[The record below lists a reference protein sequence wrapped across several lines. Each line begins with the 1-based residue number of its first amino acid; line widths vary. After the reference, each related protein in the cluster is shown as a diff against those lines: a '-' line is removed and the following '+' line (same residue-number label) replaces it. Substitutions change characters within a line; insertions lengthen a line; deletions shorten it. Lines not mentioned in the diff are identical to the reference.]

1 MRIRGRVTLVA
12 ALLLALLAL
21 APRAWAG
28 EPGTQLLAR
37 IDQVLKVLDDPRL
50 KKPESA
56 QERRQ
61 AVRRV
66 AIEILDFEEISRRSL
81 GRHWDARTARE
92 RQEFMQLF
100 GDLLERAYIARLETY
115 SGEQIAL
122 VGDESVGNRAI
133 VKTKVITRR
142 GAEIPVEYRM
152 HLRDGKW
159 LVYDV
164 VIEGVSLIANYRA
177 QFNKIITT
185 SSYEELVKKMKTK
198 QEEFLQ
204 DGPPKRT

>member
-122 VGDESVGNRAI
+122 VADESVGNRAI

-152 HLRDGKW
+152 LRRGKSW
-159 LVYDV
+159 RAYDV
-164 VIEGVSLIANYRA
+164 VLGGYSLVDSYRA
-177 QFNKIITT
+177 QFDKVIQRT
-185 SSYEELVKKMKTK
+185 SYRQLVQQVREK
-198 QEEFLQ
+198 
-204 DGPPKRT
+204 

>member
-1 MRIRGRVTLVA
+1 MRVRGRVTLIA
-12 ALLLALLAL
+12 ASLLALLAL
-21 APRAWAG
+21 VPRAWAG
-28 EPGTQLLAR
+28 EPGKQLLTR
-37 IDQVLKVLDDPRL
+37 IDQVLKVLDDPQL
-50 KKPESA
+50 KKPERA

-61 AVRRV
+61 AVRRI

-122 VGDESVGNRAI
+122 VGDESEGSRAI
-133 VKTKVITRR
+133 VRTKVVTRR

-152 HLRDGKW
+152 LRRGKSW
-159 LVYDV
+159 RAYDV
-164 VIEGVSLIANYRA
+164 VLGGMSLVDSYRA
-177 QFNKIITT
+177 QFDKVIQRT
-185 SSYEELVKKMKTK
+185 SYRQLVQQVREK
-198 QEEFLQ
+198 
-204 DGPPKRT
+204 

>member
-12 ALLLALLAL
+12 VLLLALLAL
-21 APRAWAG
+21 VPRAWAG

-66 AIEILDFEEISRRSL
+66 AIEILNFEEISRRSL

-152 HLRDGKW
+152 LRRGKNW
-159 LVYDV
+159 RAYDV
-164 VIEGVSLIANYRA
+164 VLGGYSLVDSYRA
-177 QFNKIITT
+177 QFDKVIQRT
-185 SSYEELVKKMKTK
+185 SYRQLVQQVREK
-198 QEEFLQ
+198 
-204 DGPPKRT
+204 